1 MGQVSS
7 FVWQSLCRSWMCS
20 SFRTFSRVWGAENT
34 RSHTLRLSLQHSS
47 GPAAREC
54 QGPSA
59 HREQVL
65 GADSSSVVPQRS
77 ACCGPVSRGTREP
90 ALQAGQPGSPQLTQ
104 HWRAPGFLVC
114 SSQFVGPGGAT
125 GEGGAITGVQPCPQL
140 PFPSLSSAWRWIQVH
155 LGLGGRGSWA
165 QGAGPTETQGSL
177 VGTTGTVLRDKQEC
191 SLQEQLCP
199 FCIVVGGSPS
209 NGGDTGDIATERGE
223 GQPHIQWPLADSSVG
238 RGVHVKFGVSLN
250 PLDPPP
256 LPLPLQG
263 LEMVHFPPLLLY
275 WGVQMQ

>member
-155 LGLGGRGSWA
+155 LGLGGR
-165 QGAGPTETQGSL
+165 QAGL
-177 VGTTGTVLRDKQEC
+177 MGTGRWPYRDPGLAGGHDWNCAPGQAGMLAPGTALPFLHCGRWE
-191 SLQEQLCP
+191 SLQ
-199 FCIVVGGSPS
+199 
-209 NGGDTGDIATERGE
+209 
-223 GQPHIQWPLADSSVG
+223 
-238 RGVHVKFGVSLN
+238 
-250 PLDPPP
+250 
-256 LPLPLQG
+256 
-263 LEMVHFPPLLLY
+263 
-275 WGVQMQ
+275 WG